1 MLYLRNMDG
10 REIKNCVRCGK
21 DFEYYYT
28 GRGRQRSS
36 CYTCSPPDKRK
47 NSYKPKVSQVEKLQK
62 KSDRSLQD
70 TNIVSYKEIAGAYYM
85 VHITPWSKLRPKESI
100 RQEYMKHAVL
110 CAEKYRS
117 FGERAEIE
125 TFLPTRIQSVH
136 TISHDC

>member
-1 MLYLRNMDG
+1 
-10 REIKNCVRCGK
+10 
-21 DFEYYYT
+21 
-28 GRGRQRSS
+28 
-36 CYTCSPPDKRK
+36 
-47 NSYKPKVSQVEKLQK
+47 VEKLQK

-70 TNIVSYKEIAGAYYM
+70 ANIVSYKEIAGAYYM

-100 RQEYMKHAVL
+100 RQEYMKHAIL
-110 CAEKYRS
+110 CAEQYRS